1 MVLSHPPR
9 FLSSQRCMKCSPVR
23 GRHILLPE
31 TVSVGPPPLPPLMAV
46 WLRVTRASPLW
57 RGPLPCNCALTPP
70 FPGLQALVGSYRQGL
85 LGLWRSRIHLNAIVL
100 LQVHQAKALRDLH
113 EGGHDPQVFQEICTV
128 TDLPQR
134 RLRCS
139 LLWWSRNAIRG
150 CVWPT

>member
-1 MVLSHPPR
+1 MESSTVWSPRGWTIGFSGWHEMVLSHPPR

-85 LGLWRSRIHLNAIVL
+85 LGLWRSRIHLKRYCVVAGPPG
-100 LQVHQAKALRDLH
+100 QST
-113 EGGHDPQVFQEICTV
+113 EGPARG
-128 TDLPQR
+128 
-134 RLRCS
+134 
-139 LLWWSRNAIRG
+139 WS
-150 CVWPT
+150 